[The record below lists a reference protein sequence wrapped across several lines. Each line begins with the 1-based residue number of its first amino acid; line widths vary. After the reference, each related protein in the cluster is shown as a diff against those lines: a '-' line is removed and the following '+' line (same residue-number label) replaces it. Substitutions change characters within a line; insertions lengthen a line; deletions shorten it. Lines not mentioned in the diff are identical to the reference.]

1 MREGA
6 LRKNATRAVM
16 YIFLIAASLISVFPL
31 YWSFISA
38 FNNTQQI
45 LGGWLLP
52 STHLL
57 ENLQHLFEQHN
68 VVRALKNSFATT
80 ILQTFAALAVSSIA
94 GYGFEIYHDKAKDT
108 VMAIL
113 MLAMMVPFVA
123 VLVPLFQ
130 MFTKAKLLNSWTGF
144 ILPSIATPFLIMYFR
159 NSARSF
165 PRDTL
170 EAARIDGASTWR
182 IFWKIIFPLMGPIN
196 ATIAILTA
204 LWAWNDFLL
213 PLITLTDQSNQ
224 TIPLAQYVF
233 QSQFTSNYPM
243 AFASYLMAM
252 APVLIVYI
260 FAQKWVVGGVMRGAV
275 K

>member
-16 YIFLIAASLISVFPL
+16 YIFLIAVSLISVFPL

-80 ILQTFAALAVSSIA
+80 LLQTFAALAVSSIA

-113 MLAMMVPFVA
+113 ML
-123 VLVPLFQ
+123 
-130 MFTKAKLLNSWTGF
+130 G
-144 ILPSIATPFLIMYFR
+144 
-159 NSARSF
+159 
-165 PRDTL
+165 D
-170 EAARIDGASTWR
+170 DGAVCGGSRSCCSRCSPRRSSSTR
-182 IFWKIIFPLMGPIN
+182 GR
-196 ATIAILTA
+196 
-204 LWAWNDFLL
+204 
-213 PLITLTDQSNQ
+213 
-224 TIPLAQYVF
+224 
-233 QSQFTSNYPM
+233 
-243 AFASYLMAM
+243 ASSCRASRRR
-252 APVLIVYI
+252 
-260 FAQKWVVGGVMRGAV
+260 F
-275 K
+275 

>member
-16 YIFLIAASLISVFPL
+16 YIFLIAVSLISVFPL

-80 ILQTFAALAVSSIA
+80 LLQTFAALAVSSIA

-130 MFTKAKLLNSWTGF
+130 MFTKAKLINSWTGF

-170 EAARIDGASTWR
+170 EAARIDGANEFRVFIR
-182 IFWKIIFPLMGPIN
+182 ITLPLLWEVLSSLIVMCFIGCMQQFPVVFAMTQGGPHGATELMG
-196 ATIAILTA
+196 TYLYKIA
-204 LWAWNDFLL
+204 FEGR
-213 PLITLTDQSNQ
+213 
-224 TIPLAQYVF
+224 
-233 QSQFTSNYPM
+233 QF
-243 AFASYLMAM
+243 SYGSAM
-252 APVLIVYI
+252 AIVMLLTILVASVIGNRVLKTDPIEY
-260 FAQKWVVGGVMRGAV
+260 
-275 K
+275 